1 MKKLICILFSFTV
14 FVASMFAD
22 KSRFYEGG
30 KVIDTMYVN
39 SEDGLKVRVKSNRLC
54 GLPHRLP
61 VKVVAIGKEETID
74 GITAP
79 WVEILIPRYEC
90 REEEVPRYGWIF
102 GGYLSSKQAEFST
115 KNWKKKDYENYLLN
129 FCSWQKEHDDYI
141 FEIYVGFFDAKNL
154 SRTEYIDGEDGVW
167 SVSEYNGNSFILKLE
182 YTKNEHYFDPDDPE
196 AYRVVVYKTIEHKMK
211 IIDEAHYF
219 DETLNKN
226 FYGLIAGASETKVS
240 FYLKDSNGRSIYDY
254 VGKILNTADAWRA
267 NQSVAIKCG
276 VSVKDTKYERQC
288 HDYWNPIMVEHQK
301 KADEMK

>member
-1 MKKLICILFSFTV
+1 M
-14 FVASMFAD
+14 
-22 KSRFYEGG
+22 
-30 KVIDTMYVN
+30 
-39 SEDGLKVRVKSNRLC
+39 
-54 GLPHRLP
+54 
-61 VKVVAIGKEETID
+61 
-74 GITAP
+74 
-79 WVEILIPRYEC
+79 
-90 REEEVPRYGWIF
+90 
-102 GGYLSSKQAEFST
+102 
-115 KNWKKKDYENYLLN
+115 
-129 FCSWQKEHDDYI
+129 
-141 FEIYVGFFDAKNL
+141 
-154 SRTEYIDGEDGVW
+154 W